1 MPDRRGRWF
10 DLLVPLG
17 VPFLRRSRPVFV
29 PWSGAQNGRGVRRGS
44 AKRAP
49 LLNPCLPAR
58 AGGEPPQWENQTDKG
73 VVRPAARSARTRPRR
88 TCSIF
93 VLRWG
98 TSGPQTDGRAA
109 PGPTRAG
116 GVWLDQIPPASRS
129 PRLARGSRY
138 SERGRGGSVP
148 QLPQAAPG
156 CPQALARSL
165 ASRAGL
171 LRSRAFT
178 PKVVPGARLDNRVR
192 PASAVP
198 PVRDEMGGAGRP
210 GPVCGGMARRDI
222 QPCSAAGRIAPTS
235 SGGGR
240 YSRPEPGA
248 RPEGDARMT
257 KLTLQKKQEQ
267 LYSNICFI
275 FNLKFGF

>member
-1 MPDRRGRWF
+1 M
-10 DLLVPLG
+10 
-17 VPFLRRSRPVFV
+17 
-29 PWSGAQNGRGVRRGS
+29 
-44 AKRAP
+44 
-49 LLNPCLPAR
+49 
-58 AGGEPPQWENQTDKG
+58 
-73 VVRPAARSARTRPRR
+73 RPAAQSARTRPRR

-116 GVWLDQIPPASRS
+116 GVWLVQIPPASRS

-138 SERGRGGSVP
+138 SERGRVRCVP

-165 ASRAGL
+165 TSRAGL
-171 LRSRAFT
+171 LRSPAFT
-178 PKVVPGARLDNRVR
+178 PEVVPGARLDNRVR

-210 GPVCGGMARRDI
+210 GPVCGGMARDETFNRAA
-222 QPCSAAGRIAPTS
+222 QPGASPRPARVEAGAAGRNR
-235 SGGGR
+235 GR
-240 YSRPEPGA
+240 GPKGTPRKP
-248 RPEGDARMT
+248 D
-257 KLTLQKKQEQ
+257 
-267 LYSNICFI
+267 
-275 FNLKFGF
+275 

>member
-1 MPDRRGRWF
+1 MGK
-10 DLLVPLG
+10 
-17 VPFLRRSRPVFV
+17 S
-29 PWSGAQNGRGVRRGS
+29 NGQ
-44 AKRAP
+44 
-49 LLNPCLPAR
+49 
-58 AGGEPPQWENQTDKG
+58 GGWCGPQPK
-73 VVRPAARSARTRPRR
+73 ARTRPRR

-93 VLRWG
+93 LLRWG
-98 TSGPQTDGRAA
+98 TGGPLTDRRAA

-116 GVWLDQIPPASRS
+116 GVWLVQIPPASRS

-165 ASRAGL
+165 TSRAGL

-178 PKVVPGARLDNRVR
+178 PKVAPGARLDNRVR

-210 GPVCGGMARRDI
+210 GPVCGGMARDETFNRAA
-222 QPCSAAGRIAPTS
+222 QPGASPRPARVEAGLAGRNRGRGPKGTPCLCPCKRLCCTNRVRDSFRES
-235 SGGGR
+235 SVVAVQYEQTHTPR
-240 YSRPEPGA
+240 LQDQELA
-248 RPEGDARMT
+248 R
-257 KLTLQKKQEQ
+257 L
-267 LYSNICFI
+267 
-275 FNLKFGF
+275 